1 MTDRIP
7 KYTINDLPKIRQK
20 YKPGDCISIRKDI
33 ETEDRRRVS
42 RQIRYRIIKRYPY
55 HLSCADIKTG
65 VLESFNYFMLDRD
78 RYRILE

>member
-1 MTDRIP
+1 MIDRIP

-20 YKPGDCISIRKDI
+20 YKPGDCISIRKYI

-42 RQIRYRIIKRYPY
+42 RQIRYRIIKRFKH

-65 VLESFNYFMLDRD
+65 IRESFNYFV
-78 RYRILE
+78 LEEKKNKDS